1 MRYRLTLVLL
11 ILNLLVF
18 GLISYNFWNPKST
31 QLSVDS
37 LQDTI
42 QSVLADP
49 RRIELISSGL
59 PKPILLE
66 RVGIEWQFSAPDKW
80 AANPFA
86 VNNLINQLQ
95 FLEIVASFSVDE
107 IEASQQSLKDY
118 GLESPQM
125 TIKAESTHQ
134 ILTLAIGTH
143 TADGNTVYLLGP
155 NKENVYVVKV
165 QLLENLVKN
174 IQTLKSRQIFS
185 IPQFELEGLHFDYK
199 GPNNQPAKIKLERTH
214 GQWIFTTPLS
224 AAADQDLVN
233 KTLNEITNLH
243 LSNFTE
249 VSELNN
255 RPFSFEDSQMRLTLV
270 GHNRYQTLLIGPETS
285 DQSRYYAK
293 LADSSVLFTLQ
304 KALLDRLSR
313 MHESLRDRL
322 FMRDLPKELQAIQ
335 LISGTRPLR
344 LQRLETGEWQTLS
357 HANAEDTS
365 LTARAA
371 DLAFISNLAHTI
383 RTLSAKNFVTDK
395 AQAIDLKSYG
405 FDQAKLRIE
414 LMDYAKNTT
423 TLLLAHPPKNK
434 SQLFAKRVDQN
445 SIYEVDRNKIL
456 TQIPLNDYNYWTR
469 YLTPLPEA
477 AKIVK
482 LCLKSF
488 DKSRTLFDFSLNEM
502 HTDWTSLR
510 QELSTQKSD
519 ALQELLLTVRKPL
532 VEQYKSKKFQN
543 TTYENTS
550 DANEAAPWNYRLTA
564 HIDLPAGDSVKRS
577 TREFM
582 FSDRLAGT
590 IQIGGSPHDNCTFLL
605 PPKTMKALYAFTESM
620 SIPAELEGH
629 FEAPSIPIQPLKEPQ
644 PIQKP

>member
-1 MRYRLTLVLL
+1 MRYRFTLVLL

-18 GLISYNFWNPKST
+18 GLIGYNFWNPNSA

-37 LQDTI
+37 LQDTM

-49 RRIELISSGL
+49 TRIELISGGL
-59 PKPILLE
+59 AKPISLE
-66 RVGIEWQFSAPDKW
+66 RVGIQWQFAAPDKW

-107 IEASQQSLKDY
+107 IEASQQSLQDY

-134 ILTLAIGTH
+134 AIAISVGTQ

-155 NKENVYVVKV
+155 QKENIYVVKV

-185 IPQFELEGLHFDYK
+185 IPQFELEELHFDYK
-199 GPNNQPAKIKLERTH
+199 DPNNQPAKIKLERTH
-214 GQWIFTTPLS
+214 DEWIFTTPIS
-224 AAADQDLVN
+224 AAADQDLVR

-293 LADSSVLFTLQ
+293 LADSSVLFTL
-304 KALLDRLSR
+304 KKPLLDRLIR
-313 MHESLRDRL
+313 MDQSLRDRF
-322 FMRDLPKELQAIQ
+322 FMRDLPTDLQAIQ
-335 LISGTRPLR
+335 LISGTRQLR

-357 HANAEDTS
+357 HTNAEDTS
-365 LTARAA
+365 PTARAA
-371 DLAFISNLAHTI
+371 DLALISNLVQKI
-383 RTLSAKNFVTDK
+383 QTLSAKNFATDK
-395 AQAIDLKSYG
+395 AQATDLKSYG
-405 FDQAKLRIE
+405 FDEARLRIE
-414 LMDYAKNTT
+414 LIGNAKNTT
-423 TLLLAHPPKNK
+423 TLLLAHPPENE
-434 SQLFAKRVDQN
+434 SQLFAKRLDKK
-445 SIYEVDRNKIL
+445 SIYEVDRNSIL
-456 TQIPLNDYNYWTR
+456 PLIPLNDYNYWSR
-469 YLTPLPEA
+469 YLTPLPES

-488 DKSRTLFDFSLNEM
+488 DGSRTFFDFSINEM
-502 HTDWTSLR
+502 QTDWTLLR
-510 QELSTQKSD
+510 QELSTQKSN
-519 ALQELLLTVRKPL
+519 ALQELLQTIRKPI
-532 VEQYKSKKFQN
+532 VEQYKSKEFQT
-543 TTYENTS
+543 TTYKKTS
-550 DANEAAPWNYRLTA
+550 DANDAMPWNYRLTA

-590 IQIGGSPHDNCTFLL
+590 IQIGGSPQDNCTFLL
-605 PPKTMKALYAFTESM
+605 PRKTITALYTFTDTM
-620 SIPAELEGH
+620 LIPAELEGH
-629 FEAPSIPIQPLKEPQ
+629 FEAPSLPFQPLNDPE